1 MRFNAQNVLARA
13 AHIKA
18 AQNKQKTIQAKDAL
32 MQLQLETKQK
42 LEYAVDERTYELE
55 IAIREL
61 NEANHE
67 LERKSSID
75 ALTGVAN
82 RRSYD
87 KRVIAEARRSRRE
100 KTPLAIAMID
110 IDHFKTINDIYGHQC
125 GDKALQHFASVLKA
139 CIKRPSDV
147 VCRYGGEEFVV
158 ILPNTD
164 LEGARLLMENIR
176 LSTENS
182 RLECDNEHIKFTVS
196 IGVSTRIIVT
206 DNEYELLNA
215 FADKLLYQAKE
226 SGRNQVKAVEF

>member
-1 MRFNAQNVLARA
+1 MS
-13 AHIKA
+13 
-18 AQNKQKTIQAKDAL
+18 
-32 MQLQLETKQK
+32 LQLETKEK

-87 KRVIAEARRSRRE
+87 KKVVAEARRSRRE
-100 KTPLAIAMID
+100 KTPLAIAMLD
-110 IDHFKTINDIYGHQC
+110 IDNFKAVNDTFGHQC
-125 GDKALQHFASVLKA
+125 GDEALKHFANVLKN

-147 VCRYGGEEFVV
+147 ICRYGGEEFVV

-164 LEGARLLMENIR
+164 IEGARLLMESVR
-176 LSTENS
+176 SSTENS
-182 RLECDNEHIKFTVS
+182 QIQCDGKTIKFTVS
-196 IGVSTRIIVT
+196 IGVSTRVIAT
-206 DNEYELLNA
+206 DTEYELLNA

-226 SGRNQVKAVEF
+226 SGRNQVKALEF